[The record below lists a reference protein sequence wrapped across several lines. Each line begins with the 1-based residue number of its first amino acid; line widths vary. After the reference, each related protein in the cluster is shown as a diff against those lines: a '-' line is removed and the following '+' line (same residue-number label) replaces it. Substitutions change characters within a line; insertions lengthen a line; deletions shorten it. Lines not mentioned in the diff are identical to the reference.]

1 MQATQVDFTPP
12 PGAKPFVPGGRPTTV
27 DPSHTV
33 PNLDSAPPL
42 FDAEPQAVGPKIGG
56 RLDLGAAAPK
66 ETAEPT
72 PAPSDAAPVDAAPGP
87 LLCPHCGWD
96 VHSKVRLDIPDA
108 GDKRAWISHVLGEP
122 HFRKTFTLYGGEVE
136 VTVRSRLSTED
147 DAVFTQLN
155 ADVKSGIIPDT
166 QPLFLNLEYG
176 HRMHSYFMGFSI
188 ERIASKSGKVT
199 YEQKKT
205 EGTPDV
211 SGTLDQLKKGI
222 TDGLFMNLI
231 ELQRKFEAMT
241 RILITRGSDP
251 NFWGPTAG

>member
-1 MQATQVDFTPP
+1 MIILCPKVKVTPQFP
-12 PGAKPFVPGGRPTTV
+12 RRLMIK
-27 DPSHTV
+27 
-33 PNLDSAPPL
+33 PPL
-42 FDAEPQAVGPKIGG
+42 
-56 RLDLGAAAPK
+56 
-66 ETAEPT
+66 
-72 PAPSDAAPVDAAPGP
+72 
-87 LLCPHCGWD
+87 
-96 VHSKVRLDIPDA
+96 
-108 GDKRAWISHVLGEP
+108 
-122 HFRKTFTLYGGEVE
+122 
-136 VTVRSRLSTED
+136 
-147 DAVFTQLN
+147 N
-155 ADVKSGIIPDT
+155 ANP
-166 QPLFLNLEYG
+166 